1 VLKNWQPIVH
11 WGHWRHF
18 KKIIFKNVLA
28 TVGNVNEIAIQAV
41 VANIGIV
48 EVFANL

>member
-1 VLKNWQPIVH
+1 MLKNRQPIVC

-18 KKIIFKNVLA
+18 KKIVLKNVLA

-41 VANIGIV
+41 IANIGIV
-48 EVFANL
+48 EIFANL